1 MPRPGLRRQRCCP
14 SGKPYR
20 SMDGK
25 LYSRTRRKMRDDA
38 LPFLIRTDLVR

>member
-1 MPRPGLRRQRCCP
+1 MPRPGLRRQRCS

-38 LPFLIRTDLVR
+38 LPFLIRTGLVR